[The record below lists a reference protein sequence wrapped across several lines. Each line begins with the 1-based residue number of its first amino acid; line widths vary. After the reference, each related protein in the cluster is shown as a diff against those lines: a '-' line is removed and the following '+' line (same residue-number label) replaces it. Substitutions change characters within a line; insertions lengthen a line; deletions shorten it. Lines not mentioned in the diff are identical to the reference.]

1 MRTSHL
7 LCLSVYL
14 QIWQGTNHIVVVT
27 PANWVHFWEAQSP
40 LCILLCQQML
50 LPGSPPH
57 YLSTTRYPKSLCWSL
72 VGFHFVAFCRYNSE
86 RWRLARWGRIECGVP
101 EGKNWSEPRNVT
113 RRAQLQRASP
123 GKGWELNDL
132 IWDSNWRRRRKR
144 RRKSEREGK
153 HQGCRSH
160 CGLQLRS
167 RSNGTGP
174 QPQPLCTLCG

>member
-1 MRTSHL
+1 MNKEPIGKEWPHLTAEKMQGKGKERKGIKRHKNLASFPSNQTNSSTPKTPKLHQRGWNRRT
-7 LCLSVYL
+7 Y
-14 QIWQGTNHIVVVT
+14 
-27 PANWVHFWEAQSP
+27 
-40 LCILLCQQML
+40 
-50 LPGSPPH
+50 
-57 YLSTTRYPKSLCWSL
+57 L

-86 RWRLARWGRIECGVP
+86 RWRLARRGRIECGVP